1 MVEKKLKTLKD
12 IEINLKSTPNSSK
25 MIVPVNNGEAKYLI
39 SDDIRNIA
47 IEWLKEYERLD
58 ELAKKEINASAYWGA
73 ILFIK
78 YFFNLDEER

>member
-39 SDDIRNIA
+39 SDDVRNIA

-58 ELAKKEINASAYWGA
+58 ELAKKEINASVHWDV
-73 ILFIK
+73 IIFIK
-78 YFFNLDEER
+78 YFFNLDEKG